1 MVVEFLIL
9 ILLFRVAIYDIKT
22 HLIGNLDILLL
33 LIFLVPKIV
42 NSWEFGLVNFV
53 VYLLINILAK
63 GKIGAGD
70 IKLSAILGLTL
81 DSYLQLFNAL
91 SYSWIIGGA
100 YALFIGSKTVA
111 FAPFMICGT
120 YIAKIF

>member
-1 MVVEFLIL
+1 MVVELSIL

-33 LIFLVPKIV
+33 LIFLIPKIV

-53 VYLLINILAK
+53 VYSLINILAK

-70 IKLSAILGLTL
+70 IKLSAILGLML

-91 SYSWIIGGA
+91 SYTWILGGI
-100 YALFIGSKTVA
+100 YALLMGSRTVA